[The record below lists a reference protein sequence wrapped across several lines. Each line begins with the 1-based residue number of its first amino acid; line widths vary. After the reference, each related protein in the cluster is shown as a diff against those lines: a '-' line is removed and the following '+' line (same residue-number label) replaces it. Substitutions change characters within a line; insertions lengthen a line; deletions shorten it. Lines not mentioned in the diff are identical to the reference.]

1 MFLFFFFSTATSLLL
16 FDFRRVNL
24 SLQPRWMATHRQQ
37 TPWANSLHL
46 QALGWVSLSFP
57 WILSF
62 LQGNNILESP
72 PFACFSSPICHVT
85 QGGKR
90 LFVSSLI
97 NNKTFPGGSDSKES
111 ACSAG
116 EPGLIPGS
124 GRSPGGG
131 NGNPLQYSYLE
142 NPMDRGACQAKAHGV
157 SESGTV
163 QFSSAAQSCLTFATP
178 WTAARQASLS
188 ITNFQS
194 LFKLMSIGSVMP
206 SNHLI
211 LCRPLLLLPSIF
223 PSIKSWAQL
232 SAKHFQVLFSPFLPS
247 IHPSTHLHIHP
258 STHPS
263 SQQIFIEHFLSIPP
277 GVFLGAEDTVVNKPR
292 VSLVAQRLQ
301 Q

>member
-1 MFLFFFFSTATSLLL
+1 MFLFFFFTATSLLL

-116 EPGLIPGS
+116 DPVWSLGQEDPLEEETETHSSILTWRIPWTEEPARLKPMGS
-124 GRSPGGG
+124 QSR
-131 NGNPLQYSYLE
+131 
-142 NPMDRGACQAKAHGV
+142 A
-157 SESGTV
+157 
-163 QFSSAAQSCLTFATP
+163 QFSSVQPLSRVWLLRPHGLQHARPPCPSPTSRVYSNLCPLSQWCHPTISSSVVPFSSCLQSFPASRVGHNWATNTF
-178 WTAARQASLS
+178 RS
-188 ITNFQS
+188 F
-194 LFKLMSIGSVMP
+194 
-206 SNHLI
+206 
-211 LCRPLLLLPSIF
+211 
-223 PSIKSWAQL
+223 
-232 SAKHFQVLFSPFLPS
+232 SAHSFHPS
-247 IHPSTHLHIHP
+247 IHRHIYTSIHP

-292 VSLVAQRLQ
+292 VSLVSQRLQ

>member
-1 MFLFFFFSTATSLLL
+1 MFLFFFFFSTATSLLL

-37 TPWANSLHL
+37 TPWVNSLHL

-163 QFSSAAQSCLTFATP
+163 QFSRSVVSDFCDPMDCSTP
-178 WTAARQASLS
+178 GLPVHHQLPEFIQTHVHWVSDAIQPSHPLSSPSPPAFNLSQHQELGTTERQTLS
-188 ITNFQS
+188 GPFQP
-194 LFKLMSIGSVMP
+194 I
-206 SNHLI
+206 
-211 LCRPLLLLPSIF
+211 
-223 PSIKSWAQL
+223 
-232 SAKHFQVLFSPFLPS
+232 PS
-247 IHPSTHLHIHP
+247 IHPSIDP

-263 SQQIFIEHFLSIPP
+263 IHPSI
-277 GVFLGAEDTVVNKPR
+277 
-292 VSLVAQRLQ
+292 
-301 Q
+301 